1 MTIGRIPEEK
11 VRNWAKSI
19 KGREGW
25 RRVNCGSS
33 TLIHI

>member
-25 RRVNCGSS
+25 RNNN
-33 TLIHI
+33 

>member
-1 MTIGRIPEEK
+1 MTIGRISEEK

-25 RRVNCGSS
+25 RKNN
-33 TLIHI
+33 

>member
-25 RRVNCGSS
+25 RSND
-33 TLIHI
+33 